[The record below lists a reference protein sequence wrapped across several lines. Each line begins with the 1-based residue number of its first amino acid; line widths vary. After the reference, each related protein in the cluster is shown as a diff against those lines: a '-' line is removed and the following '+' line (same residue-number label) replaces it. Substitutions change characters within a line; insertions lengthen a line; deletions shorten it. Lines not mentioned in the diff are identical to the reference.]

1 MFIFTFNSSPPSPT
15 VVTGLSVQDISG
27 YIMSFYAGNSG
38 DNSSSNSSI
47 DLSVLSGTLL
57 ELSGKLETISGFT
70 SGLNLSNYVSNSQTG
85 ALLTQAIL
93 VSTINPISNNLGTI
107 SGSLSGFLHK
117 NETGKFLVFDNLN
130 SLTSNLSLVSG
141 RVQEIS
147 GVVSSINLSLYVSKI
162 ETGNFLTNI
171 NLNPLLNNIDLIS
184 GKIDNLSGSSL
195 PISLWNTGT
204 NDIYYNL
211 NDLSGKFN
219 ILSGVV
225 TGIVLTGYVPK
236 TDTGNFLTVSSL
248 NNISNNISAVSGQV
262 QSLSGM
268 VTGLNLPLY
277 VLKTD
282 TGNLTTN
289 NSLSIVSG
297 HVQSLSGTMN
307 TNLSG
312 YVLTSQTGGHMLSVV
327 WNTGS
332 TAIINGLSGVS
343 GQVQYLSGII
353 SGYNLSIYALKSDT
367 GTLLPAS
374 VWNTGSSVLSN
385 GLISLSGKTDILSGA
400 VSGLVA
406 SGGNLSLYVLASQ
419 TGSLMIASTWNTGSS
434 SLISGLSGVS
444 GKLQYLSGIVSGF
457 DFSVYALKN
466 DTGALLPASVWNTG
480 SNSLNIGLI
489 NLSGNINILSGIITG
504 LNVSGSDLSAYVLKT
519 DTGNL
524 LLSSVLI
531 TGNQLISGD
540 KIFGGIVKFNDK
552 LTFSSINDPAIS
564 GEDLN
569 FYSKNIVGRKMF
581 KVKSQFADYPLQP
594 ALFQNNYVLYCP
606 NATTTITQFGHA
618 AATVGTLSHPI
629 TLPDMVLGY
638 QTNFASAITQ
648 NADAGIS
655 TTNAIY
661 LRSNTGIYADGFFF
675 YTRFGLPNTS
685 GTYGSGSLSGHR
697 LFVGLTNQTAANSC
711 AADAPA
717 GSYAGFIHRNSAVG
731 SSGYYIA
738 GCSNGTTSYLV
749 NTSIPFSDSGVFDA
763 FIFSP
768 RFPNTGY
775 IYWRLDNVIN
785 GTTSSGIFNND
796 LHPLPLNNTLMRGV
810 LNLRSLSGVAKNI
823 RMQRL
828 YIETDR

>member
-1 MFIFTFNSSPPSPT
+1 MFIFTFNSPPAT
-15 VVTGLSVQDISG
+15 VITGLSVQDISG
-27 YIMSFYAGNSG
+27 YIMNFNA
-38 DNSSSNSSI
+38 SSSSVNSSI
-47 DLSVLSGTLL
+47 DFKDLSGTLL

-70 SGLNLSNYVSNSQTG
+70 SSLNLSNYVSNSQTG

-130 SLTSNLSLVSG
+130 SLTSNLSLISG

-147 GVVSSINLSLYVSKI
+147 GGVSSINLSLYVSKI

-171 NLNPLLNNIDLIS
+171 NLTPLLNNIDLVS
-184 GKIDNLSGSSL
+184 GKIDNLSGRSL

-236 TDTGNFLTVSSL
+236 TDTGNFLTASSL
-248 NNISNNISAVSGQV
+248 NNISNNISAVSGQ
-262 QSLSGM
+262 
-268 VTGLNLPLY
+268 
-277 VLKTD
+277 
-282 TGNLTTN
+282 
-289 NSLSIVSG
+289 
-297 HVQSLSGTMN
+297 VQSLSGTMN

-353 SGYNLSIYALKSDT
+353 SGYNLSLYALKSDT

-419 TGSLMIASTWNTGSS
+419 TGSLMIVSTWNTGSS

-466 DTGALLPASVWNTG
+466 NTGALLPASVWNTG
-480 SNSLNIGLI
+480 SNSLNSGLI

-564 GEDLN
+564 GEDLGL
-569 FYSKNIVGRKMF
+569 YSKTIAGRKMF
-581 KVKSQFADYPLQP
+581 KVKTSFEDYPLQP
-594 ALFQNNYVLYCP
+594 AFFKNNYILYCP

-685 GTYGSGSLSGHR
+685 GTYGSGTLSGHR
-697 LFVGLTNQTAANSC
+697 LFIGLTNQTAANSC

-738 GCSNGTTSYLV
+738 SCSNGTTSYLV

-775 IYWRLDNVIN
+775 IYWRLDNVTN
-785 GTTSSGIFNND
+785 GTTSSGMFNND
-796 LHPLPLNNTLMRGV
+796 SHPLPLNNTLMRGV